1 MKGLQPLALLPAF
14 PRLPVLV
21 CGGGGL
27 GELEGLEENLLFVL
41 EQFIWSPPP
50 FFFFVLVSSDLK
62 QIDTLSLKGSF
73 EN

>member
-50 FFFFVLVSSDLK
+50 LFLFCPGEFRFEANRHTV
-62 QIDTLSLKGSF
+62 LKGIL
-73 EN
+73 